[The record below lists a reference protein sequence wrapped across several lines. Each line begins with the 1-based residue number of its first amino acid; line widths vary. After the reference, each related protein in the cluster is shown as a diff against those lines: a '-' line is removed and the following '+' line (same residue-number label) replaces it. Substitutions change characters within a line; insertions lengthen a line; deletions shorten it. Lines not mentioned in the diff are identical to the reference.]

1 MSSRSQIDSVQTL
14 FKNEKNTPQSTEK
27 RGHMAIVAIH
37 QQSQCRNTVGGAF
50 SGLPQLT
57 YQSRDWAFW
66 ERGGGGLKRQ
76 ALKRSIHTEGDE

>member
-1 MSSRSQIDSVQTL
+1 
-14 FKNEKNTPQSTEK
+14 
-27 RGHMAIVAIH
+27 MAIVAIH

-66 ERGGGGLKRQ
+66 ERGGGLKETG
-76 ALKRSIHTEGDE
+76 AETEHSYRG